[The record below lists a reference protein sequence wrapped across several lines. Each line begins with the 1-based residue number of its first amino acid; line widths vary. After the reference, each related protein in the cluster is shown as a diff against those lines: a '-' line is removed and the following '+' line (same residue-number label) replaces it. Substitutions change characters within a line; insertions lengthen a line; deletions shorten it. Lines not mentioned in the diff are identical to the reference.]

1 MKLYHKILFLT
12 LVQLGA
18 IFSFG
23 IYQIQ
28 SLYVTQKAAFDQKNL
43 IQSEMIQKRFEEKLD
58 QLQKTA
64 QILINS
70 QEVVTGIISNDTDML
85 YNWSKLFLSSSAH
98 KIHFIDLDGTIISR
112 GESEFR
118 FGDDASKRF
127 YVQQALKNDT
137 FLGIDKV
144 DDKEC
149 LIFAKRIKQYGER
162 PIGLISVALII
173 DDDLLS
179 SLVQGTTMNIAYHS
193 ENQTLLAT
201 NHEALV
207 NASSL
212 HVMLQ
217 ASSVKEASFTIGL
230 ASDAELQALKEAR
243 TNFFVSI
250 GIALI
255 LFVFALHFTLLR
267 HLREYRS
274 ISQVLIDFY
283 EDRLDIKEVGT
294 TIKHTAQERSTP
306 EVKKIAEALFNMS
319 QKVAETQDA
328 LEHLSSTDQLT
339 TLWNRRKLEE
349 CLEQKIKESERGSF
363 FSVLMIDIDRFKTIN
378 DTCGHEV
385 GDHVLE
391 VTAQLMRQSVRASD
405 ILGRWGGEEFLLILP
420 QTDTQGACVIA
431 EQMRTNV
438 KHHTFDHY
446 ANTVTMSLG
455 VATYRSGDTP
465 NAILKRADTA
475 LYRAKNNGR
484 DRVEHE
490 D

>member
-1 MKLYHKILFLT
+1 MKLYNKILFLT

-28 SLYVTQKAAFDQKNL
+28 SLYVTQKTAFEQKNL

-64 QILINS
+64 QILTSS

-85 YNWSKLFLSSSAH
+85 YNWSKLFLSPSAH

-112 GESEFR
+112 AESEFH
-118 FGDDASKRF
+118 FGDDVSKRF
-127 YVQQALKNDT
+127 YIEQALQNDT
-137 FLGIDKV
+137 FLGIDRV
-144 DDKEC
+144 DNQEC
-149 LIFAKRIKQYGER
+149 LIFAKRVKQYGER
-162 PIGLISVALII
+162 PIGIISVALVI
-173 DDDLLS
+173 DEELLS
-179 SLVQGTTMNIAYHS
+179 SLVQGTTMNITYHS
-193 ENQTLLAT
+193 QTQTLSAIKD
-201 NHEALV
+201 EALI

-217 ASSVKEASFTIGL
+217 AGSIKEASFTIGL

-243 TNFFVSI
+243 TNFFMGI

-255 LFVFALHFTLLR
+255 LFVLALHFTLLK
-267 HLREYRS
+267 HLKEYKS
-274 ISQVLIDFY
+274 LSQVLIDFY

-294 TIKHTAQERSTP
+294 TIKQTIKERSTP

-339 TLWNRRKLEE
+339 ALWNRRKLEE
-349 CLEQKIKESERGSF
+349 FLEQKLKEGERGST

-391 VTAQLMRQSVRASD
+391 VTAQLMRQSIRTSD
-405 ILGRWGGEEFLLILP
+405 MLGRWGGEEFLLILP
-420 QTDTQGACVIA
+420 QTDLAGACVIA
-431 EQMRTNV
+431 EQMRTHV
-438 KHHTFDHY
+438 KEHVFERYDHT
-446 ANTVTMSLG
+446 VSMSLG
-455 VATYRSGDTP
+455 VATYHTGDTP
-465 NAILKRADTA
+465 NTILKRADTA

-484 DRVEHE
+484 DKVEHE

>member
-28 SLYVTQKAAFDQKNL
+28 SLYVTQKMAFNQKNL
-43 IQSEMIQKRFEEKLD
+43 IQSEMIQKRFEEKLE

-64 QILINS
+64 QILTAS

-85 YNWSKLFLSSSAH
+85 YNWSKLFLSASTH

-118 FGDDASKRF
+118 FGDDVSKRF

-137 FLGIDKV
+137 FLGIDVV
-144 DDKEC
+144 DEKEC
-149 LIFAKRIKQYGER
+149 LVFAKRVKQYGER
-162 PIGLISVALII
+162 PIGIISVALII
-173 DDDLLS
+173 DDDLLA

-193 ENQTLLAT
+193 ENQTLSAT
-201 NHEALV
+201 NHETLID
-207 NASSL
+207 ASSL

-217 ASSVKEASFTIGL
+217 AGSVKEASFTIGL
-230 ASDAELQALKEAR
+230 ASDEELQALKEAR

-267 HLREYRS
+267 HLREYQS
-274 ISQVLIDFY
+274 LSQVLIDFY

-294 TIKHTAQERSTP
+294 TIKQTMNERSTP

-319 QKVAETQDA
+319 RKVAETQDA

-339 TLWNRRKLEE
+339 ALWNRRKLEE
-349 CLEQKIKESERGSF
+349 FLEQKLKESERGSF

-391 VTAQLMRQSVRASD
+391 ITARLMRQSIRTGD
-405 ILGRWGGEEFLLILP
+405 MLGRWGGEEFLLILP
-420 QTDTQGACVIA
+420 QTDLSGACVIA
-431 EQMRTNV
+431 EHIRTNV
-438 KHHTFDHY
+438 KEHRFEDYDH
-446 ANTVTMSLG
+446 TVTVSLG
-455 VATYRSGDTP
+455 VATYRLSDTP
-465 NAILKRADTA
+465 NTILKRADTA

-484 DRVEHE
+484 DKVEHE